1 MHVARLPRLRAINL
15 YGTKMTSAGLQHL
28 EGLEELRLLS
38 VTDVKLKPAMVDQL
52 KQKLPQLT
60 VSDYTPE

>member
-1 MHVARLPRLRAINL
+1 
-15 YGTKMTSAGLQHL
+15 MTSAGLGHL
-28 EGLEELRLLS
+28 ASLEELRLLS

-52 KQKLPQLT
+52 KVQLPRLT